1 MNCAGCIPLGQSFLD
16 SRRDELVRRLHIVSC
31 DKQISKCEPTVF
43 TRANHA
49 FGAKVT
55 HSSPPT
61 LVKTPENRIGM
72 ANAHLTANER
82 TFALQWKLQNEKF
95 AMTKFA
101 LLLLTTLLPGG
112 AIAQFSYTVS
122 NNTVTITAYTGPGGA
137 VVIPST
143 IIGLPVVSIGASA
156 FANHPGLTS
165 IMIPQSV
172 SSIGLTPFSGSS
184 GLTAI
189 TVDAGNL
196 SYSSVDGV
204 LFNKNQTVLVVFPS
218 GRGGSYVL
226 PNSVTNIG
234 EFAFYSCLGLTN
246 ITIDAGVQFISR
258 WGFSGIGNTN
268 LTALYFEGNAPI
280 PLPAAFQAFKALLSA
295 WNDRLVGDI
304 CWLSDGIVEA
314 IDSDFRTELWGADQ
328 QLRIHCFLGPKH
340 SRRRG
345 SLHKPGQP
353 GLVFGSNSH
362 SRWPLGLF

>member
-1 MNCAGCIPLGQSFLD
+1 MRTDRFYACK
-16 SRRDELVRRLHIVSC
+16 SRIWRES
-31 DKQISKCEPTVF
+31 
-43 TRANHA
+43 HA
-49 FGAKVT
+49 FI
-55 HSSPPT
+55 SPT

-280 PLPAAFQAFKALLSA
+280 PLPAAFQAFKALVYYLPGTTGWSA
-295 WNDRLVGDI
+295 TYAGYPTALWKPLILTFEPNFGVQTNNFGFTVS
-304 CWLSDGIVEA
+304 WAPNTHVVVEA
-314 IDSDFRTELWGADQ
+314 CTNLANPVWSLVATLTLAGRSAYFSDAQWTNYSDRFYR
-328 QLRIHCFLGPKH
+328 LRSP
-340 SRRRG
+340 
-345 SLHKPGQP
+345 
-353 GLVFGSNSH
+353 
-362 SRWPLGLF
+362 